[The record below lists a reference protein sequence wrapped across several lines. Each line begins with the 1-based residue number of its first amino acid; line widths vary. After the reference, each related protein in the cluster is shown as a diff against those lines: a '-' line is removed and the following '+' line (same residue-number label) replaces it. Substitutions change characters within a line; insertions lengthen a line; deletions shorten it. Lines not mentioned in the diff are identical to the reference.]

1 MKFVLDTH
9 SLIWYLEKNPK
20 LGLQKVSL
28 IEDSNNQILVSMV
41 SLWEISIKSGL
52 GKLNLPLGLSISQ
65 LEQHLLGLDFQIL
78 GILSKHLDELQM
90 LPLHYRDPFDRL
102 LIAQTKNEQ
111 ATLMTDDTAIQ
122 QYTEIQFV

>member
-78 GILSKHLDELQM
+78 GILTVHLDQ
-90 LPLHYRDPFDRL
+90 LPFLPMRHKDPFDRL
-102 LIAQTKNEQ
+102 LISQTKTEQ
-111 ATLMTDDTAIQ
+111 ATLLTDDAAIQ
-122 QYTEIQFV
+122 QYTEIQCV